1 MIIVDDPRDVR
12 LFDGLIILNVGGLY
26 GDTSM
31 AKKIGYTPISIFAA
45 GCETIA
51 TAAALT
57 IPATAPFAVG
67 IGTAASAV
75 AGGIELND
83 EEKNIKDNLDKAMD
97 KALATIDKKY
107 RLSLHTEKYTDNCL
121 TELKR
126 EVMGEN
132 TSVEEFV
139 RNTEIKGFEPSI
151 ALVIQGILK
160 KHIVTLNRDPEIIW
174 SDEYTENA
182 AKDMAS
188 ILVDAIKSVFENVDH
203 LRILKAIYKS
213 EERIVTELHQATNQV
228 IGEIRNVKPIPTEA
242 PLSLTYIPPAI
253 NLIGREK
260 DIQGIYD
267 LFEQHNIVFIHA
279 DGGVGKTAAAAKIVN
294 QIKDDI
300 TSGKGPY
307 KHVAW
312 ITSTGDLKSDLT
324 GLNIPLVETM
334 KTPEEKIQSV
344 TTYLQSN
351 PTFLV
356 IDNMDKPPTREDSNE
371 LNTIT
376 GRTKVLVTS
385 RADIPYAEEYLLVEL
400 DPDSALVLF
409 YRHFTRKVITIEQIR
424 DRKDCLFG
432 ENIVEAATYNA
443 LFIELIGKMAYA
455 DHWKLENLWEKLR
468 EAVFSVD
475 SKHPIYAAHG
485 DDGKLLEHI
494 KKLYEMSEL
503 SEKQKEI
510 MSFMALFP
518 PEHSIFFDVFE
529 WAGFEDD
536 EVDNLG
542 VLQDRGWIERGE
554 EGYLIHT
561 MVRGSIERQVGEVD
575 FDEDRYENLIDEL
588 GEVNQYIF
596 DNMVF
601 TKIQER
607 IVVPVTLCGLL
618 LHNKSNRK
626 NTITL
631 YSNIAMVFRS
641 QGDYRKALKY
651 CKDAISAL
659 ENGPES
665 EKREKAIICNNIA
678 MVYQDLGNYALSLK
692 YYRKALDIYGNMVDA
707 ENLDISSTYNNMAVL
722 YSEQGD
728 NKNALDYSKKALA
741 IHKKIGVE
749 NIDTALIY
757 NNMATLY
764 CGQGNTK
771 DALEYCLKAL
781 SIQEKESG
789 IMHQN
794 TAMMYNSLATIY
806 YEQSNYNLSLKYVKL
821 AEDIYEKLLGI
832 HHPYTVRIYNNIAA
846 VYHSQGNKTE
856 ALKYYKKVLT
866 SSENML
872 REGHPTTLLT
882 YQNIAVMYRDTG
894 NYEDS
899 IKYLKKALAINEK
912 QFGVENLTTAR
923 LYDKIATVYTEMGC
937 YKEALNDYYKAL
949 LVFKKLFGIEH
960 IETAK
965 IIYNLAT
972 LFFAQCNYSKAFD
985 YYERVFTIRWKL
997 LGIDHIETVLVYCD
1011 LGITYF
1017 HMNEYEKAK
1026 EYLNNASRILSIVGT
1041 RQPHSKRVREK
1052 VQVIEEILRIIE
1064 ST

>member
-45 GCETIA
+45 GCEAIA

-57 IPATAPFAVG
+57 NPATAPFAVG

-97 KALATIDKKY
+97 KAWATIDKKY

-294 QIKDDI
+294 QIKDEI
-300 TSGKGPY
+300 TSGKRPY

-324 GLNIPLVETM
+324 GLSIPLVDTM
-334 KTPEEKIQSV
+334 KTPEEKYQIVS
-344 TTYLQSN
+344 TYLQSN

-356 IDNMDKPPTREDSNE
+356 IDNMDQPPTREDSNK

-376 GRTKVLVTS
+376 GQTKVLITS

-409 YRHFTRKVITIEQIR
+409 YRHYRKKEMTIEQIR
-424 DRKDCLFG
+424 DRKDCSFG
-432 ENIVEAATYNA
+432 ENIVKAATYNA

-455 DHWKLENLWEKLR
+455 DHWKLGDLWEMLS
-468 EAVFSVD
+468 VDIFGVD
-475 SKHPIYAAHG
+475 SKHPIYVTHG
-485 DDGKLLEHI
+485 DYGKLLEHI
-494 KKLYEMSEL
+494 QKLYEMSGL
-503 SEKQKEI
+503 SEKQKEL

-518 PEHSIFFDVFE
+518 SECSIFFDVFE

-536 EVDNLG
+536 DEDNLG
-542 VLQDRGWIERGE
+542 ALQERGWIERDDIA
-554 EGYLIHT
+554 EGYMIHSLVKGSVEKQFSK
-561 MVRGSIERQVGEVD
+561 MV
-575 FDEDRYENLIDEL
+575 FDENRYTKFIHHLATTDKYFL
-588 GEVNQYIF
+588 F
-596 DNMVF
+596 DNEI
-601 TKIQER
+601 TKVKKCI
-607 IVVPVTLCGLL
+607 IVPKTVCKLLENNNSRTKNTASLFMSLGFGYLL
-618 LHNKSNRK
+618 L
-626 NTITL
+626 
-631 YSNIAMVFRS
+631 
-641 QGDYRKALKY
+641 GDY
-651 CKDAISAL
+651 KDAL
-659 ENGPES
+659 EN
-665 EKREKAIICNNIA
+665 
-678 MVYQDLGNYALSLK
+678 
-692 YYRKALDIYGNMVDA
+692 YRKALDIR
-707 ENLDISSTYNNMAVL
+707 E
-722 YSEQGD
+722 EQGD
-728 NKNALDYSKKALA
+728 
-741 IHKKIGVE
+741 
-749 NIDTALIY
+749 
-757 NNMATLY
+757 
-764 CGQGNTK
+764 
-771 DALEYCLKAL
+771 
-781 SIQEKESG
+781 EKEMADSYTDIAIAFTRMG
-789 IMHQN
+789 D
-794 TAMMYNSLATIY
+794 Y
-806 YEQSNYNLSLKYVKL
+806 YEALNNYRKVL
-821 AEDIYEKLLGI
+821 EIYEKDSKTESDNLIILYINMAGVYLELENYDMAIEYYRNALLLCNDNVRFRFLFVPDLYDDIAIGYLGKGDYEEALKNCKHALKCRKDI
-832 HHPYTVRIYNNIAA
+832 YDENHYSFEHTYTTMANIYQEQKK
-846 VYHSQGNKTE
+846 YEE
-856 ALKYYKKVLT
+856 ALKYY
-866 SSENML
+866 
-872 REGHPTTLLT
+872 
-882 YQNIAVMYRDTG
+882 VMAKDIWTETHEIG
-894 NYEDS
+894 NYYTSTLMCYIAS
-899 IKYLKKALAINEK
+899 IYYYQDNI
-912 QFGVENLTTAR
+912 
-923 LYDKIATVYTEMGC
+923 D
-937 YKEALNDYYKAL
+937 EALKYYISAL
-949 LVFKKLFGIEH
+949 DIRIRKLGKDH
-960 IETAK
+960 PDTAK
-965 IIYNLAT
+965 IYCYLAKVY
-972 LFFAQCNYSKAFD
+972 FAKCQY
-985 YYERVFTIRWKL
+985 
-997 LGIDHIETVLVYCD
+997 
-1011 LGITYF
+1011 
-1017 HMNEYEKAK
+1017 
-1026 EYLNNASRILSIVGT
+1026 
-1041 RQPHSKRVREK
+1041 EK
-1052 VQVIEEILRIIE
+1052 VQEYLDKALKVFQEKLGYENSFTKSVVEKLGEVKRN
-1064 ST
+1064 TCN